1 MWRLKCIVIG
11 ILGLWLL
18 IPKVALESAFQID
31 KATDNM
37 KLRQTTNHGSIAFL
51 QGAAGVLQAMRMLDE
66 GKNKD
71 AKETGMQAVNDFKM
85 AGSKFTEAAN
95 QIKNSDQLKDELNVF
110 LSKVKYAERAANLG
124 ISPKSSLWV
133 SLVEIATRK
142 QGAIVLFEDAANR
155 AKSKEEL
162 TKGFFNAVTAEKYN
176 AIQGGKLL
184 VQIGADL
191 IFGAYVSA
199 IFASE

>member
-1 MWRLKCIVIG
+1 M
-11 ILGLWLL
+11 
-18 IPKVALESAFQID
+18 E
-31 KATDNM
+31 
-37 KLRQTTNHGSIAFL
+37 
-51 QGAAGVLQAMRMLDE
+51 
-66 GKNKD
+66 
-71 AKETGMQAVNDFKM
+71 
-85 AGSKFTEAAN
+85 GSKFTEAAN